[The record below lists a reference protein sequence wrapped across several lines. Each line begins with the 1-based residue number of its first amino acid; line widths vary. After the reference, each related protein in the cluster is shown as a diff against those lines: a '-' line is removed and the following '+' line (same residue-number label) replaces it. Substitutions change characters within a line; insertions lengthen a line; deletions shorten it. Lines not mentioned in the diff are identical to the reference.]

1 MHYYLHAPSKIAYR
15 RPTLSVPMPFNT
27 ADCKREDKDLLQ
39 YWKHCQVIEVASHS
53 LTTLHHDPRG
63 LGTAVV
69 RIALAPNTQS
79 VAAVFQSLL
88 ALSSLHRDGPQSHA
102 STLKGSALRA
112 LAAAAS
118 NTNLSTREEVIQHI
132 AAGPPIILHLQS
144 VDVVHRC
151 NQGTP
156 QFDCLRDRNDR
167 DDPDVAALI
176 HWVYYHD
183 VLSRFTLRHRD
194 SSDLSAMRISHTPP
208 GTDIWP
214 ACSLA
219 FPHVTKSHPLTDG
232 DGSGSPSSSADNT
245 KSVTQAA
252 LGLLS
257 VICESVSRK
266 TTSRMS
272 IHELQEYKALVQVL
286 DWRVRCLPIKRSG
299 ISATCAAIRE
309 LYQLAILVYLNRI
322 TDNILNQATRTH
334 AYIDRAFQL
343 FSNLSACERQFPL
356 LILGVEA
363 RSDAERA
370 IVLDLLA
377 RTEETI
383 SSRST
388 IHCTILIHAMWAQ
401 VDLGNEEFN
410 YGETMTSLITSCI
423 NVPSLV

>member
-1 MHYYLHAPSKIAYR
+1 
-15 RPTLSVPMPFNT
+15 MPFNT
-27 ADCKREDKDLLQ
+27 VDGKREDKDLLQ
-39 YWKHCQVIEVASHS
+39 YC
-53 LTTLHHDPRG
+53 

-69 RIALAPNTQS
+69 RIALAPNTRS
-79 VAAVFQSLL
+79 AAAVFQSLL
-88 ALSSLHRDGPQSHA
+88 ALSSLHRDGPQPHA
-102 STLKGSALRA
+102 STLKVSALRA
-112 LAAAAS
+112 LAAATS
-118 NTNLSTREEVIQHI
+118 NTNLSTREEIIQHI
-132 AAGPPIILHLQS
+132 AAGMLLCSFEVHLSSCTSSQWTWYIAAIKGLL
-144 VDVVHRC
+144 
-151 NQGTP
+151 N
-156 QFDCLRDRNDR
+156 FECLRHRNDR

-183 VLSRFTLRHRD
+183 VLSRFTLRHFD
-194 SSDLSAMRISHTPP
+194 SPDLSAMRISHTPP

-232 DGSGSPSSSADNT
+232 DGSGSPSSLADNT

-252 LGLLS
+252 IGLLS

-299 ISATCAAIRE
+299 ISATCATIRE

-322 TDNILNQATRTH
+322 TDNILNQATRTQ

-363 RSDAERA
+363 RSGAERA

>member
-1 MHYYLHAPSKIAYR
+1 
-15 RPTLSVPMPFNT
+15 MPFNT
-27 ADCKREDKDLLQ
+27 VDCKREDKDLLQ
-39 YWKHCQVIEVASHS
+39 YFLEVASHS
-53 LTTLHHDPRG
+53 LTTLDHDPRG

-79 VAAVFQSLL
+79 AAAVFQSLL
-88 ALSSLHRDGPQSHA
+88 ALSSLHRDGPQPHA
-102 STLKGSALRA
+102 STLKASALRA

-118 NTNLSTREEVIQHI
+118 NTNLGTREEVIQHI
-132 AAGPPIILHLQS
+132 ATGMLLCSFEVHLSSCTSSQWTWYIAAIKGLL
-144 VDVVHRC
+144 
-151 NQGTP
+151 N
-156 QFDCLRDRNDR
+156 FECLRDRNDR
-167 DDPDVAALI
+167 DDPDVAALF

-183 VLSRFTLRHRD
+183 VLSRFTLRHCG
-194 SSDLSAMRISHTPP
+194 SPDLSAMRITHTPP

-214 ACSLA
+214 ASSLA
-219 FPHVTKSHPLTDG
+219 FPHVTESRPLTDG
-232 DGSGSPSSSADNT
+232 DGSGSPSSLADNT
-245 KSVTQAA
+245 TSVTQAA

-266 TTSRMS
+266 TCSRMS
-272 IHELQEYKALVQVL
+272 MQELQEYKALAQVL

-299 ISATCAAIRE
+299 ISATCAAVRE
-309 LYQLAILVYLNRI
+309 LYQLAILVYLHRI
-322 TDNILNQATRTH
+322 TDNILNQATRTQ
-334 AYIDRAFQL
+334 AYIDRAFEL
-343 FSNLSACERQFPL
+343 FASLSACERQFPL